1 MIEAR
6 GAAIGGRFLA
16 AGTMQSD
23 RRHLGTSEAVSI
35 ARALRDF
42 GDGFAAVLLPFYLSA
57 LGLDPAQIGLAAT
70 LALLGSALFT
80 LGVGWLGTRIGD
92 RMTLII
98 ASLLMISTGIAFAA
112 SSQYAV
118 ILLVSLFG
126 TLNPSSGNASIFVPA
141 EHAMLTRGVSSAD
154 RTKAFAR
161 YGLIGAMA
169 AAVGSL
175 LAGAP
180 DFITGGS
187 IDRLTALRMMF
198 LLYAALGVAIAL
210 VYLRVAPPGPAERAD
225 KSSLLGPSRKIVFKL
240 MALFSIDSFAGGLIV
255 QSLLA
260 LYLFE
265 RFGMS
270 LTSAG
275 IFFFWSG
282 VLAAFSQPVA
292 AWLAR
297 RIGLVNTMV
306 YTHIPSSVLLIVG
319 ALSPRLDVALGCLL
333 VRSFLSQMDVPARS
347 SYVMAVVTPP
357 ERAAAA
363 SLTALPRSLAAA
375 AGPALAGLLIATG
388 NLAWPLILGGVLKI
402 VYDLLLLWTFR
413 DVKPPEEMA
422 KVGA

>member
-1 MIEAR
+1 MAR
-6 GAAIGGRFLA
+6 G
-16 AGTMQSD
+16 
-23 RRHLGTSEAVSI
+23 
-35 ARALRDF
+35 LRDF

-57 LGLDPAQIGLAAT
+57 LGLDAAQIGFAAT

-80 LGVGWLGTRIGD
+80 LIVGWLGSRIGD
-92 RMTLII
+92 RVTLIV
-98 ASLLMISTGIAFAA
+98 ASLLMIATGIAFAA
-112 SSQYAV
+112 SSDYAV

-169 AAVGSL
+169 AAIGSL

-180 DFITGGS
+180 DYISAGYLGAG
-187 IDRLTALRMMF
+187 IDRVTALRLMF
-198 LLYAALGVAIAL
+198 LLYAALGVVIAL
-210 VYLRVAPPGPAERAD
+210 VYIRVAPPAAAERAD
-225 KSSLLGPSRKIVFKL
+225 KASILGPSRHIVFKL

-260 LYLFE
+260 LYLYQ
-265 RFGMS
+265 RFDMS
-270 LTSAG
+270 LTSAAL
-275 IFFFWSG
+275 FFFWSG

-292 AWLAR
+292 AWLAK

-306 YTHIPSSVLLIVG
+306 YTHIPSSVLLIIA
-319 ALSPRLDVALGCLL
+319 ALSPRLDVALVCLL
-333 VRSFLSQMDVPARS
+333 ARSFLSQMDVPARS

-375 AGPALAGLLIATG
+375 AAPTLSGLLIASG
-388 NLAWPLILGGVLKI
+388 YLALPLILGGVLKI

-413 DVKPPEEMA
+413 HVKPPEEIT
-422 KVGA
+422 

>member
-1 MIEAR
+1 MSAER
-6 GAAIGGRFLA
+6 
-16 AGTMQSD
+16 QQ
-23 RRHLGTSEAVSI
+23 TSTLRAVSI
-35 ARALRDF
+35 ARGLRDF
-42 GDGFAAVLLPFYLSA
+42 GDGFAAVLLPVYLSA
-57 LGLDPAQIGLAAT
+57 LGLDAAQIGLVAT
-70 LALLGSALFT
+70 LALLGSATFT
-80 LGVGWLGTRIGD
+80 LLVGWLGSRIGD
-92 RMTLII
+92 RTTLMI
-98 ASLLMISTGIAFAA
+98 AAVLMISTGVAFAA
-112 SSQYAV
+112 ASHYAA

-141 EHAMLTRGVSSAD
+141 EHAMLTRGVTAAD

-180 DFITGGS
+180 DFIAGGT
-187 IDRLTALRMMF
+187 IDRLTALRIMF
-198 LLYAALGVAIAL
+198 LLYAALGAAIAL
-210 VYLRVAPPGPAERAD
+210 VYWRTAPPTATEITDQPGV
-225 KSSLLGPSRKIVFKL
+225 LGPSRKTVFKL
-240 MALFSIDSFAGGLIV
+240 MALFSLDSFAGGFIV

-292 AWLAR
+292 AWLAK

-306 YTHIPSSVLLIVG
+306 FTHIPSSVLLIVG
-319 ALSPRLDVALGCLL
+319 ALSPRLDIALACLL
-333 VRSFLSQMDVPARS
+333 VRSFMSQMDVPARS

-363 SLTALPRSLAAA
+363 SLTALPRSLATAA
-375 AGPALAGLLIATG
+375 APALSGLLIATG
-388 NLAWPLILGGVLKI
+388 NLAWPLILGGALKI

-413 DVKPPEEMA
+413 HVKPPEERA
-422 KVGA
+422 